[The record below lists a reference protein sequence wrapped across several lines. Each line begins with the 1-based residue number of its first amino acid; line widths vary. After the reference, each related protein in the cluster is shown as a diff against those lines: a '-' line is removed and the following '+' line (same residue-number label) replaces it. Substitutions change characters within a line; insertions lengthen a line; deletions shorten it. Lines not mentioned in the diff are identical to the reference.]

1 MLPVIITSCSNDDED
16 EVLMGKWHRVS
27 DFDGLARSEA
37 TSFTI
42 GNKGYLTG
50 GYDAR
55 KHLNDLWE
63 YDMEQDSWTQKATF
77 PGPPRSA
84 AVAFSVNISCTGI
97 RNGTETELRSLASF
111 KNWVNPLS

>member
-1 MLPVIITSCSNDDED
+1 
-16 EVLMGKWHRVS
+16 MGKWHRVS

-84 AVAFSVNISCTGI
+84 AVC
-97 RNGTETELRSLASF
+97 
-111 KNWVNPLS
+111 